1 MPKPRPIVPSPRLR
15 GRDREGARNTDR
27 AFSVAPSPTLPRKR
41 GREQSDRPS
50 KLAADALDG
59 GAAGR
64 ELVLK
69 PLEAA
74 VEMIDAVDDGLA
86 LGRKRRNDERDRGTQ
101 IGGHDRRT
109 LERAHALDGG
119 AL

>member
-1 MPKPRPIVPSPRLR
+1 
-15 GRDREGARNTDR
+15 RER
-27 AFSVAPSPTLPRKR
+27 
-41 GREQSDRPS
+41 SDRPS
-50 KLAADALDG
+50 KLAADGRDG

-74 VEMIDAVDDGLA
+74 IEMIDAVDDGLA

-119 AL
+119 ALAVELDMRSEPHQLLHVHEAVLADGL